1 MDEQE
6 NPVHR
11 NQDIINHA
19 IMGHEPSMYELFDY
33 LRDNEPVSY
42 LEHPDYEPF
51 WVLMRHEDIRHVSH
65 NNDKFINNPRTVIMP
80 REAEEALFEQFG
92 TRSGLET
99 LIHMDNPKHR
109 KLRGVTRDWFKPGPI
124 ETLTPMIEEMARSY
138 VDKMEAMGGE
148 CDFVKDI
155 AMLFPL
161 RVIMSILGVAP
172 EEEGLMLKL
181 TQELFGADDPDQG
194 RQTKEGEE
202 LGVILDLFT
211 YFKNV
216 VADRKANPR
225 DDLASVLAN
234 AEITSNE
241 SEYQGVSYWRV
252 GGDDPQQA
260 PIAIY
265 VALLDDQV
273 ALAAFPVMAE
283 SEQLPAFLGLKMP
296 AQSDAATSPAQAIF
310 L

>member
-1 MDEQE
+1 M
-6 NPVHR
+6 HR

-33 LRDNEPVSY
+33 LRDNDPVSY

-51 WVLMRHEDIRHVSH
+51 WVLTRHEDIRHVSH

-234 AEITSNE
+234 AEIDGAPMEELDQISYFIISATAGHDTTSATISGGMKALIE
-241 SEYQGVSYWRV
+241 FPEQMAAEY
-252 GGDDPQQA
+252 DT
-260 PIAIY
+260 
-265 VALLDDQV
+265 VAFEYKFL
-273 ALAAFPVMAE
+273 FT
-283 SEQLPAFLGLKMP
+283 EQLVPR
-296 AQSDAATSPAQAIF
+296 D
-310 L
+310 